1 MVMAMVRKGK
11 PEPRSKKRKGGQFHY
26 FKDNMEITVNT
37 KGEMKGSTTA
47 GPVAKEYRLV
57 A

>member
-1 MVMAMVRKGK
+1 MAMVRKGK